1 MAGEGEQFKKELP
14 QAMLGGLPKPDY
26 KLHKDRNTEAI
37 KLLGAG
43 NAAGLFAIAS
53 LLTSEKVAS
62 LPIAH
67 LALKLCAFVFF
78 FGVLAFVYSFWC
90 LYLWAA
96 IVEDELS
103 PYMHEKAPETWVQNE
118 TNALFRRIHSLEG
131 YWKTGAVIS
140 QIFFVIGC
148 VFIGYGLWHL

>member
-26 KLHKDRNTEAI
+26 KLNKDRNTEAI

-67 LALKLCAFVFF
+67 LALNCAHSCSSLAYLHLCIR
-78 FGVLAFVYSFWC
+78 FGASICGRPSLKMSCPRTCMRKRPRLGFKTKPTPCSAGYTAWRDIGKPARLFHRYS
-90 LYLWAA
+90 L
-96 IVEDELS
+96 
-103 PYMHEKAPETWVQNE
+103 
-118 TNALFRRIHSLEG
+118 
-131 YWKTGAVIS
+131 
-140 QIFFVIGC
+140 
-148 VFIGYGLWHL
+148 